1 MTPPVK
7 KEQDDYYVS
16 IEYHLQELHRLE
28 NLNKEDKEI
37 RKRLKELEKEN
48 TELREKIKE
57 LLRAIN

>member
-1 MTPPVK
+1 MIQTVK